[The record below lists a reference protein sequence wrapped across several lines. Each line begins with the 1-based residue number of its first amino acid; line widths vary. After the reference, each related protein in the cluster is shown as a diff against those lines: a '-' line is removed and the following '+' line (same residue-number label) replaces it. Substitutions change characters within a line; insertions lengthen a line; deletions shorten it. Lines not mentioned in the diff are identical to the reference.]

1 MTTTVN
7 CDTCDHRIV
16 CQFAAEAN
24 ELKKRIRDDLHPP
37 FKVTISCPHYS
48 SRSYSGSCT
57 TLAGKISNVDA
68 YPTATLQE
76 G

>member
-24 ELKKRIRDDLHPP
+24 ELKKRIRDDLPPP

-48 SRSYSGSCT
+48 QQYDKYRGSISG
-57 TLAGKISNVDA
+57 TLNHVDA
-68 YPTATLQE
+68 IPTATLQE